1 MTGPLK
7 EALDGVC
14 STPEQPG
21 AGRRTSGVRKLIADP
36 ATRWD
41 YQTNG
46 GGDALYRSTLEH
58 PAAPKHAVPVA
69 IGGNESVTIG
79 AQGVSLTTDF
89 SEDAQ
94 AQAEVETA
102 LRAEL
107 GDDYDTTMQAMASGA
122 KYLFDGEEGQ
132 HALTWLSHR
141 MSGDPKAEAL
151 GIKFLADLSKLQQGG
166 R

>member
-1 MTGPLK
+1 MEIESPSTP
-7 EALDGVC
+7 ALDAARAEM
-14 STPEQPG
+14 TDIATNPENPRH
-21 AGRRTSGVRKLIADP
+21 AAYHR
-36 ATRWD
+36 
-41 YQTNG
+41 
-46 GGDALYRSTLEH
+46 GDSAVSAYIDGLY
-58 PAAPKHAVPVA
+58 KHAVPKHAKVE
-69 IGGNESVTIG
+69 IGNESVSV
-79 AQGVSLTTDF
+79 ATDF

-107 GDDYDTTMQAMASGA
+107 GDSYDTTMTEMASGA

-132 HALTWLSHR
+132 HALTSLAYR
-141 MSGDPKAEAL
+141 LTGLGPKAEAL